1 MIAKVRAQVLSS
13 GKRCGGTVL
22 GVRDCWACLL
32 CLHLLGH
39 LLGWWRPGLGRESTL
54 TQTSFAYDL
63 HLHANHR
70 QLRTH
75 WGHKHTQHPTMYAHT
90 HLFTN
95 TYLHTWKH
103 THTHIPCIHT
113 SVCTHTSWHTQY
125 THISLSIH
133 SSIPKYPPSPPS
145 THCCTYNH
153 TDTHAPT
160 CMYAMH
166 VPLYAHTPM
175 HTCTLHIHSQLELW
189 YLWKNGPLGLMLGL
203 CPSFLEIL
211 WGLAN
216 RPRSSGCL
224 PSPQFLSLQPGQ
236 DFRTDILDLCLLP
249 NFPTAGA
256 DHHHVRVGQPQR
268 LCGAWLPLCPQAAH
282 HPLPATEECGEPPG
296 AHQPFWQCC
305 CQGQLQPW
313 PRSASYATLSTQ
325 VLRHGGP
332 APG

>member
-125 THISLSIH
+125 TTSPCLYTHPYPNTHPHHQALTAAHTTTQIH
-133 SSIPKYPPSPPS
+133 MHPHACMP
-145 THCCTYNH
+145 CTYLCMH
-153 TDTHAPT
+153 TPLCTHALCIFT
-160 CMYAMH
+160 
-166 VPLYAHTPM
+166 
-175 HTCTLHIHSQLELW
+175 HSW
-189 YLWKNGPLGLMLGL
+189 NSGIFGRMVH
-203 CPSFLEIL
+203 
-211 WGLAN
+211 WG
-216 RPRSSGCL
+216 
-224 PSPQFLSLQPGQ
+224 
-236 DFRTDILDLCLLP
+236 
-249 NFPTAGA
+249 
-256 DHHHVRVGQPQR
+256 
-268 LCGAWLPLCPQAAH
+268 
-282 HPLPATEECGEPPG
+282 
-296 AHQPFWQCC
+296 
-305 CQGQLQPW
+305 
-313 PRSASYATLSTQ
+313 
-325 VLRHGGP
+325 
-332 APG
+332 